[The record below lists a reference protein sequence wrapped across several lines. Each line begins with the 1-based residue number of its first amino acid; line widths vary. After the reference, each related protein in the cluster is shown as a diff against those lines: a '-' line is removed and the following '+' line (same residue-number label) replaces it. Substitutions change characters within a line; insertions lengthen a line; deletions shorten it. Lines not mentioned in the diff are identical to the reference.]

1 MKNIIL
7 FFQEIFIKKPYLIKV
22 TIIALVIIVAF
33 FVTMCG
39 DEEMDGIVI
48 ESNDS
53 LERTEEI
60 DKEILEVIVVDV
72 GGSVSK
78 PGVIE
83 LPQGSR
89 VYEAI
94 EKAGGITEEGDL
106 SQINQAILLND
117 GDKLYVPNFQELK
130 EKAPSSYNSS
140 NVGIVSNESKV
151 KGKVNINTASQEQL
165 ETISGVGPVTAGKII
180 EYRMVNGD
188 FHAIENIIE
197 VPGIGEKT
205 FETLKNSICI

>member
-1 MKNIIL
+1 MKKHIL
-7 FFQEIFIKKPYLIKV
+7 FFKEILIKKPYLIKV

-39 DEEMDGIVI
+39 DEEGNGIII

-53 LERTEEI
+53 LEKTEEI
-60 DKEILEVIVVDV
+60 AKEILEVIVVDV
-72 GGSVSK
+72 GGAVNM

-94 EKAGGITEEGDL
+94 EKAGGITKEGDL

-140 NVGIVSNESKV
+140 NVGIVSNESKAN
-151 KGKVNINTASQEQL
+151 GKININTASQEQL

-180 EYRMVNGD
+180 EYRRVNGD